1 MARMELFAAL
11 ALLALAAA
19 AFVWRRGLRRR
30 RARYIE
36 RYPFYKLLDERLAA
50 RRPELNAA
58 QRQLVC
64 SGLREYFQLCR
75 LAHGKAVAMPSRA
88 VLDAWHE
95 FILHTRRY
103 RTFCGKAF
111 GHYLDHAPRTEI
123 DTPARLQEGVKRTWR
138 LSCLCEG
145 INPKTPR
152 NLPLLFSIDGMLGI
166 CDGFHYRPE
175 CLSGG
180 REAMV
185 GEAAGE
191 PAGSFFCARHQ
202 ACGGACCGSLA
213 ACAQAHAA

>member
-1 MARMELFAAL
+1 MARITLLAAL
-11 ALLALAAA
+11 ALLALSIGGFA
-19 AFVWRRGLRRR
+19 WWRGLRRR

-36 RYPFYKLLDERLAA
+36 RYPFYKLLDARLAA

-75 LAHGKAVAMPSRA
+75 LAHGRAVAMPSQA
-88 VLDAWHE
+88 VHDAWHE

-103 RTFCGKAF
+103 RAFCAKAF
-111 GHYLDHAPRTEI
+111 GGYLDHVPRTEA
-123 DTPARLQEGVKRTWR
+123 DTPVRLQEGVKRTWR

-152 NLPLLFSIDGMLGI
+152 NLPLLFTIDAMLGI
-166 CDGFHYRPE
+166 PDALQYRPD

-180 REAMV
+180 RVAAAN
-185 GEAAGE
+185 GESI
-191 PAGSFFCARHQ
+191 GSFFCARHL
-202 ACGGACCGSLA
+202 ACGGTCCGSLA
-213 ACAQAHAA
+213 ACAQANGA